1 MFVGRVFEYT
11 YISKIYFILMV
22 FSFAPRVSE
31 LEGEGLGNINPADP
45 LGRLVRGLAD

>member
-1 MFVGRVFEYT
+1 MFVDRVFKYT
-11 YISKIYFILMV
+11 YISKFYFILMV
-22 FSFAPRVSE
+22 FTFAPRISE